1 MSPVCS
7 ICGGPDPESMEA
19 AVVGTDIRGERI
31 NGAPNGVPWVRSCV
45 ACANPGIE
53 GDNNLDSAT
62 AAAARRHSSSAIL
75 VKSLIIHCDPLLRLY
90 FTNWV

>member
-7 ICGGPDPESMEA
+7 ICGGADPERRAEA

-31 NGAPNGVPWVRSCV
+31 NGAPKGVPWVRSCV
-45 ACANPGIE
+45 ACAKPGIA
-53 GDNNLDSAT
+53 GDNNRVSAT

-75 VKSLIIHCDPLLRLY
+75 VKST
-90 FTNWV
+90 F